1 MNRRRP
7 ELTLSVL
14 VCITLYVSGC
24 AWADRVR
31 DLVHRDETRKPVL
44 KIGEREY
51 GLAELQRFFDSRLS
65 DFQEPSEAD
74 RVKSQ
79 LLDTFIEEE
88 LLLHEA
94 EQHNIEA
101 DPETVK
107 AMLSKIAAGDPS
119 GTMKPRSTAADAELE
134 REVSETLKMQK
145 YLREHIFRG
154 ISVGVDECE
163 AYYRSHLSDYIRND
177 VVQLREI
184 LVDDRAT
191 AEKAISLLRANRNKN
206 FGELARLYS
215 KGPSAADG
223 GDLGSFQRG
232 ELPEEFERVVFS
244 LSPGTSSKIVQSKY
258 GYHIFLVEEKV
269 LAHQQKLYEVREQI
283 RELLLLD
290 REREIIK

>member
-1 MNRRRP
+1 MR
-7 ELTLSVL
+7 TLVVL
-14 VCITLYVSGC
+14 VL
-24 AWADRVR
+24 
-31 DLVHRDETRKPVL
+31 
-44 KIGEREY
+44 
-51 GLAELQRFFDSRLS
+51 LAGSAL
-65 DFQEPSEAD
+65 A
-74 RVKSQ
+74 
-79 LLDTFIEEE
+79 
-88 LLLHEA
+88 
-94 EQHNIEA
+94 
-101 DPETVK
+101 
-107 AMLSKIAAGDPS
+107 
-119 GTMKPRSTAADAELE
+119 
-134 REVSETLKMQK
+134 
-145 YLREHIFRG
+145 
-154 ISVGVDECE
+154 
-163 AYYRSHLSDYIRND
+163 
-177 VVQLREI
+177 
-184 LVDDRAT
+184 DDRAT